1 MCVRRES
8 FTHVQVPTEATRIG
22 FSWSRSYR
30 KGELPSLGVRT
41 PPSQTLCKLHG
52 QAVCAACFVWFLE
65 VQRHTAGSNCCPIP
79 AEGASGPIW
88 WHIDFRVQIRY
99 VLEEREAVLCWDSLF
114 LQQPALARSNS

>member
-8 FTHVQVPTEATRIG
+8 FTHVQVPTEPTRIG

-41 PPSQTLCKLHG
+41 PQVRRCVNFMDKQCVQHVLCGSWKCKGTPLVVT
-52 QAVCAACFVWFLE
+52 AVPFLLKE
-65 VQRHTAGSNCCPIP
+65 LQDRYGGTSTS
-79 AEGASGPIW
+79 E
-88 WHIDFRVQIRY
+88 FRY